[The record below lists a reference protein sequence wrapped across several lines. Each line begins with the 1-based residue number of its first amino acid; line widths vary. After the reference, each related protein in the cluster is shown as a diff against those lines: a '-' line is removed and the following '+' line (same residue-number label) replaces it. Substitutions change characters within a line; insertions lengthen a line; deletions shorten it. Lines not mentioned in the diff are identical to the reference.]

1 MVQQE
6 TSQTGSIELRR
17 KLPRGAIKEIADE
30 LGISWI
36 WAFKV
41 ITGKASGDP
50 RIISMA
56 IEHAKIEDEKRAR
69 LADMIERNRKELEVL
84 V

>member
-6 TSQTGSIELRR
+6 ISQTGSPELRK

-41 ITGKASGDP
+41 ISGKVNGDP
-50 RIISMA
+50 RIISLA
-56 IEHAKIEDEKRAR
+56 IEHAKIADEKRAR
-69 LADMIERNRKELEVL
+69 LANMIERNRQELEVL
-84 V
+84 I

>member
-6 TSQTGSIELRR
+6 ISQTGSPELRK
-17 KLPRGAIKEIADE
+17 KLPRGAIQEIADE

-41 ITGKASGDP
+41 ISGKVNGDP
-50 RIISMA
+50 RIISLA
-56 IEHAKIEDEKRAR
+56 IEHAKIADEKRAR
-69 LADMIERNRKELEVL
+69 LANMIERNRQELEVL
-84 V
+84 I

>member
-6 TSQTGSIELRR
+6 ISQTGSPELRK

-41 ITGKASGDP
+41 ISGKVNGDP
-50 RIISMA
+50 RIISLA
-56 IEHAKIEDEKRAR
+56 IEHAKIADEKRTR
-69 LADMIERNRKELEVL
+69 LANMIERNRKELEVL
-84 V
+84 I